1 MADREL
7 NIGFLSTRLAGTDGV
22 SLETAKM
29 AAVCRAMG
37 HAVYYCAG
45 ELDADGPPGM
55 LVPEMHFEHPEA
67 RAIHDLA
74 FGNPTGSPGL
84 RARIARSAAFL
95 KERLLAFLADY
106 GIDLL
111 VAQNVFAIPMQIPL
125 ALAARDALRETGLPA
140 VAHNHDFY
148 WERER
153 FRVNRVGD
161 LLHEL
166 FPPSLPTLR
175 HLVINSLAQQDLRTR
190 RNIQALV
197 LPNVFDFDTL
207 APGIDDYSADLRHAL
222 GIPAS
227 AALILQPTRV
237 IPRKGIEL
245 SIELVAR
252 LNAVSGREHLLV
264 ITHRAGDEGLDYL
277 QCLQAQAAGAEVDLR
292 YVADRFDSFRG
303 TGPDGRKVYAL
314 WDAYPH
320 ADFVTYPSLYEGFGN
335 ALVETVYFRQPAL
348 VNRYPVYA
356 ADIGPLGF
364 DFIEIDGRL
373 TDAAVEAV
381 AVVLA
386 DPHRRQAMV
395 EHNYALGL
403 RHFSY
408 DVLRRTL
415 EALLDTLF

>member
-1 MADREL
+1 MVDREL

-45 ELDADGPPGM
+45 EMDADGPPRM

-74 FGNPTGSPGL
+74 FDSTSESSGL
-84 RARIARSAAFL
+84 WARIARSAAL
-95 KERLLAFLADY
+95 VKKQLLAFLADY
-106 GIDLL
+106 RIDLL
-111 VAQNVFAIPMQIPL
+111 VAQNIFAMPMQIPL
-125 ALAARDALRETGLPA
+125 ALAARDALRETSLPA

-153 FRVNRVGD
+153 FRVNVVAG
-161 LLHEL
+161 LLSEL
-166 FPPSLPTLR
+166 FPPSLHDLR
-175 HLVINSLAQQDLRTR
+175 HLVINSLAQQDLPTR
-190 RNIQALV
+190 RNIHAWV
-197 LPNVFDFDTL
+197 LPNVFDFDTP
-207 APGIDDYSADLRHAL
+207 APGVDHYSADLRHAL
-222 GIPAS
+222 GIPAG

-245 SIELVAR
+245 SIELAAR

-264 ITHRAGDEGLDYL
+264 ITHRAGDEGFDY
-277 QCLQAQAAGAEVDLR
+277 CHRLQAQAAEAAVDLR

-303 TGPDGRKVYAL
+303 TGPDGQKVYAL

-320 ADFVTYPSLYEGFGN
+320 ADFVTYPSPYEGFGN
-335 ALVETVYFRQPAL
+335 ALIETVYFRQPAL
-348 VNRYPVYA
+348 VNRYPMYA

-373 TDAAVEAV
+373 TDVAVEAV
-381 AVVLA
+381 AAVLA
-386 DPHRRQAMV
+386 DAHRRRAMV

-415 EALLDTLF
+415 EALLHPLF